1 MLLLLTVSYYDIHLN
16 RFKYDGIWLCE
27 KESIKQTNKQTEEK
41 RIKKSLF
48 FRNSLLWKGK
58 ISHNIIQQHGKQ
70 ENKQK
75 NYPI

>member
-41 RIKKSLF
+41 RIKNLFSLVI
-48 FRNSLLWKGK
+48 LCCGK
-58 ISHNIIQQHGKQ
+58 K
-70 ENKQK
+70 KF
-75 NYPI
+75 PTT